1 MIRLGEVHKLKPE
14 EFQNKHHFCN
24 IVLELLEAELSSR
37 SYANAITTFT
47 FTASMYSYLPNNRA
61 CTAPVFWRIFH
72 YARSYSGYARA
83 EALVPQRELQRI
95 FFQILNFFGI
105 F

>member
-47 FTASMYSYLPNNRA
+47 FTASMSIKP
-61 CTAPVFWRIFH
+61 F
-72 YARSYSGYARA
+72 
-83 EALVPQRELQRI
+83 EREERKCYESV
-95 FFQILNFFGI
+95 
-105 F
+105 

>member
-1 MIRLGEVHKLKPE
+1 MTVKDEDILQKEALKPSVKSSE
-14 EFQNKHHFCN
+14 RFFSNPNAPN
-24 IVLELLEAELSSR
+24 ISS
-37 SYANAITTFT
+37 
-47 FTASMYSYLPNNRA
+47 YSYLQNNRA

-95 FFQILNFFGI
+95 VFKFSI